1 MPSFAIARSTP
12 RRSGKLYLLGLVLS
26 VATSFT
32 VSSTGGINPGHAF
45 GLIVL
50 LVAFGGVLAARLR
63 WLGRAAPYA
72 STFALSF
79 SFLLSLVPGVNETLT
94 RLPAAHPIAAAPMAP
109 VVLHTL
115 LGLAAVFVLGFAAQC
130 WRMRS
135 QPVRRRPE
143 QRHLSPAWPFQP
155 ATTAVRSAQPNVAST
170 RTRRLQKLNT
180 RPSAGADTSAVA
192 SGVSIS
198 STSSTASARV
208 APPALIKST
217 AGLPPPNA
225 G

>member
-1 MPSFAIARSTP
+1 MSHPLSTLGVIHTAVSLIPVLSGLYAFIRHRAIDPAT
-12 RRSGKLYLLGLVLS
+12 RSGKFYLLGLVLS

-45 GLIVL
+45 GVVVL

-63 WLGRAAPYA
+63 WLGRAARYL

-115 LGLAAVFVLGFAAQC
+115 LGLAVVFVIGFAAQC
-130 WRMRS
+130 WRLRNRGLAGRS
-135 QPVRRRPE
+135 
-143 QRHLSPAWPFQP
+143 
-155 ATTAVRSAQPNVAST
+155 
-170 RTRRLQKLNT
+170 
-180 RPSAGADTSAVA
+180 
-192 SGVSIS
+192 
-198 STSSTASARV
+198 
-208 APPALIKST
+208 
-217 AGLPPPNA
+217 
-225 G
+225 